1 MAVSESKRLLIMSLA
16 GVLAL
21 PALAAS
27 QDPGAQASG
36 EKAKCYGVNKCKGTG
51 DCGGPGHSCANQ
63 NACKRQG
70 YVEMDKET
78 CLRLDGGRLT
88 VNAEKPA
95 AQPKKDKKKNS

>member
-21 PALAAS
+21 PALASS
-27 QDPGAQASG
+27 QAPGAQPG

-88 VNAEKPA
+88 VNEEKPA
-95 AQPKKDKKKNS
+95 TQPKKDKKG